1 MDRISLNIS
10 TPTEPIRP
18 GRGFY
23 QLEEDIL
30 FIQVGRFSFRRRF
43 FSYLE
48 APNCWLD
55 FDRDGRLIFI
65 EMNTPQ
71 RQWETKSEL
80 SSPEVVEA
88 ADIRFLNFR
97 EKIPAPQIFTNPK
110 QDLVKIKF
118 GDNGGGMF
126 YYLGEDVIAE
136 TDQNQH
142 LSAIWVNKITTDFA
156 GREIRK
162 YRKANRL
169 VKSYFS

>member
-1 MDRISLNIS
+1 MNIS

-48 APNCWLD
+48 ARNCWLD

-65 EMNTPQ
+65 ELNTPQ
-71 RQWETKSEL
+71 KQWETVDSLKA
-80 SSPEVVEA
+80 PEVVEA

-97 EKIPAPQIFTNPK
+97 ERIPEPKIFTDPN
-110 QDLVKIKF
+110 QSLVKIKF
-118 GDNGGGMF
+118 GNNGGGMF

-136 TDQNQH
+136 TDKDQN
-142 LSAIWVNKITTDFA
+142 LDAIWVNKITTDFA

-162 YRKANRL
+162 YRKENRL

>member
-1 MDRISLNIS
+1 MDQISLNIS

-30 FIQVGRFSFRRRF
+30 FIQIGQFSFRRRF

-48 APNCWLD
+48 ATNCWLD
-55 FDRDGRLIFI
+55 FDREGRLIFI
-65 EMNTPQ
+65 ELNTPQ
-71 RQWETKSEL
+71 KQWETVPDL
-80 SSPEVVEA
+80 LPPHVVEP
-88 ADIRFLNFR
+88 ADIRFLDFR
-97 EKIPAPQIFTNPK
+97 EKIVSPRIYTNPK
-110 QDLVKIKF
+110 QNLVKIKF
-118 GDNGGGMF
+118 GENDGGMF

-136 TDQNQH
+136 TDQNQN
-142 LSAIWVNKITTDFA
+142 LSAVWVNKITTDFA

-162 YRKANRL
+162 YRKKNRL